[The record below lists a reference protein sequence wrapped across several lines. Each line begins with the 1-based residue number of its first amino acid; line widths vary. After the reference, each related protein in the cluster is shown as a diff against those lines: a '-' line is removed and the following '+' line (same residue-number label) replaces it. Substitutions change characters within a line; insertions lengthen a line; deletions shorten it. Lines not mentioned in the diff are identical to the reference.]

1 MLHSTLH
8 RRSFLRGLASFGWL
22 ATVGHVL
29 GQQERRNERPRSL
42 IVLWL
47 QGGPSQLETFDP
59 HPGTAIAGGTRAIDT
74 AVRGIQLAQG
84 FDRLAEQMGSVAL
97 IRSMV
102 TREGDH
108 ERGTYLL
115 KTGHGPDPT
124 VVHPAIGAV
133 CCSEMPEARAEI
145 PRHITILPSQW
156 PAHGGFLGDAYDAF
170 KMGDPANP
178 VPDVIAR
185 VNGERDRRRL
195 DDLDVIE
202 RAFSARRH
210 VRAEETLH
218 RQTVDRARRMMT
230 SEQLRA
236 FDVRQ
241 EAADLRAAYGDTPFG
256 RGCLAARRLI
266 EVGVR
271 CVEVTLN
278 GWDTHANNHSL
289 QRARVDELDPAFA
302 ALIRDLRQREML
314 DRTVVL
320 VAGEFGRTPRINS
333 QSGRDHWP
341 GAMSVLYS
349 GGGLRMGQMIGTTD
363 SRAEYPTSRAF
374 GPQDCLATMYHVLGI
389 NVRHEFMDAGQRPI
403 AILNQ
408 GVAIPELVG

>member
-1 MLHSTLH
+1 MNHSSLH
-8 RRSFLRGLASFGWL
+8 RRSFLRGLASAGWL

-29 GQQERRNERPRSL
+29 GQDERRNERPRSL
-42 IVLWL
+42 IVLWM

-59 HPGTAIAGGTRAIDT
+59 HPDTVIAGGTRAIDT
-74 AVRGIQLAQG
+74 AVRGVRLAEG
-84 FDRLAEQMGSVAL
+84 FERLAEQMGSVSL
-97 IRSMV
+97 VRSMV

-124 VVHPAIGAV
+124 VQHPAIGAV
-133 CCSEMPEARAEI
+133 CCSELPEAGAEI

-178 VPDVIAR
+178 VPDVVAR
-185 VNGERDRRRL
+185 VGGERDQRRL
-195 DDLDVIE
+195 ADLDVVE
-202 RAFSARRH
+202 RAFSARRQ
-210 VRAEETLH
+210 VRAEATLH
-218 RQTVDRARRMMT
+218 RETVERARRMMT

-271 CVEVTLN
+271 CVEVTLSS
-278 GWDTHANNHSL
+278 WDSHADNHGIH
-289 QRARVDELDPAFA
+289 RARIAELDPAFA
-302 ALIRDLRQREML
+302 ALVRDLRQRDL
-314 DRTVVL
+314 LSRTVVL
-320 VAGEFGRTPRINS
+320 VAGEFGRTPRMNRLE
-333 QSGRDHWP
+333 GRDHWP
-341 GAMSVLYS
+341 TGFSIALA
-349 GGGLRMGQMIGTTD
+349 GGGLRGGVVVGETDPEGTRPPATPISAGAVHATILRALGVDYTKVVASPIGRTV
-363 SRAEYPTSRAF
+363 RLAE
-374 GPQDCLATMYHVLGI
+374 G
-389 NVRHEFMDAGQRPI
+389 EPI
-403 AILNQ
+403 AGL
-408 GVAIPELVG
+408 